1 MPSKK
6 PLLML
11 KYKSGRSEKA
21 TRLKNILAFP
31 AGTNFE
37 KMEIARRGISKDT
50 LIGIKQ
56 AIGLD
61 YDHLS
66 AILGTT
72 KTTLHK
78 KQGNEVFSSSISE
91 KAIALMDVYE
101 YGYEVFED
109 RDKFNKWI
117 QTNNRALGNRIPLE
131 VMDTIFGIDEV
142 KNVIT
147 RIDHGVYS

>member
-1 MPSKK
+1 MPSRK

-37 KMEIARRGISKDT
+37 KMEIVKRGISKDT
-50 LIGIKQ
+50 LIGLKQ

-91 KAIALMDVYE
+91 
-101 YGYEVFED
+101 
-109 RDKFNKWI
+109 
-117 QTNNRALGNRIPLE
+117 
-131 VMDTIFGIDEV
+131 
-142 KNVIT
+142 
-147 RIDHGVYS
+147 